1 MTTQSQT
8 NTIEKIM
15 TLSAGEFAKSMTA
28 FAGGDVVFADGR
40 AHVPVNGS
48 GGHAAAANDRIS
60 ECVADGD
67 EGVAQIEFIA
77 LEPRRIG
84 GGLLELPQARV
95 TITLTGVAP
104 DAAAAFLRRFD
115 MAFQRGG
122 G

>member
-1 MTTQSQT
+1 
-8 NTIEKIM
+8 M

-40 AHVPVNGS
+40 ARVPVSGS

-60 ECVADGD
+60 ESVADGD
-67 EGVAQIEFIA
+67 KGVAEIA
-77 LEPRRIG
+77 FHALPPRRVG

-95 TITLTGVAP
+95 TIKFGDVGTAEA
-104 DAAAAFLRRFD
+104 DAFLRRFD
-115 MAFQRGG
+115 IAFQRGG